1 PSTLPLWGSYWW
13 VLFNNYK
20 FPYKGF
26 QKLAEKYKTK
36 ILGLHLGS
44 FPTVVVSDYENVK
57 QVLTR
62 PEFQGRV
69 QMSIINDRTYGKNIA
84 QPVPERNF
92 RPAGKRLN
100 RLSHSGGSSM
110 FFARRHF
117 LQYVVVLLLFVER
130 HVTIRFLAN
139 GVLFVDGPVWEEQRR
154 FSLRY
159 LRDYGL
165 GRRFSSME
173 NIIAEEIQD
182 MVDLLDGR
190 RKDEQLFS
198 NGLAVVPDIFYP
210 LFLNTLWYMFI
221 GDRFH
226 VSDSK
231 LLKYFYNKAMRHQRS
246 IEVTGGAVGLTPWLK
261 YISTYFGYQDLVDSA
276 KDILQII
283 DVSTKLLNDKAVTQ
297 QSATLSEDYNRSFVD
312 NYIKEMNERKKT
324 GEPSTF
330 TEEQIRVL
338 MMDYVL
344 PGSTTPNAAM
354 IFVVVFLL
362 NHPEVQEKMQQQL
375 DAVVGR
381 DRLPNLD
388 DRAKLPYIDAV
399 LREAMRLRPVLPL
412 SVGRKALED
421 TELGGYSIPKGTA
434 LLVNVWASQTDPEFW
449 DDPLAFR
456 PERFLDNEGNLLKKD
471 CTFPFGGGKRL
482 CTGET
487 SSRHFMFML
496 LATLMQSYT
505 MKGAPGQPL
514 PTTEPDMSGILLT
527 KKSFL
532 VRFEPRT

>member
-1 PSTLPLWGSYWW
+1 MSPILLLILFCLIAYYLYRYSKQRPHNFPPGPSTLPLWGSYWW

-69 QMSIINDRTYGKNIA
+69 QMSIINDRTYGKNI
-84 QPVPERNF
+84 
-92 RPAGKRLN
+92 
-100 RLSHSGGSSM
+100 
-110 FFARRHF
+110 
-117 LQYVVVLLLFVER
+117 
-130 HVTIRFLAN
+130 

-283 DVSTKLLNDKAVTQ
+283 DKAVTQ